1 MSNYF
6 LWYHAVYTRLDILQA
21 QYSEGLPMLLMGCLA
36 LLTGTVSL
44 TLPETLNKPLPET
57 LAELELR

>member
-1 MSNYF
+1 
-6 LWYHAVYTRLDILQA
+6 
-21 QYSEGLPMLLMGCLA
+21 MLLMGCLA
-36 LLTGTVSL
+36 LLTGIASL